1 MLEYLIYGGIMTGTE
16 TIKGT
21 KLGALLIQNKIITEE
36 QLKEALKRQYQQ
48 GGFLGTN
55 LVMLG
60 YIDEETLLH
69 ILSTKL
75 GIQSISLTGI
85 EITPM
90 LQRMLPFD
98 KVKLHNVL
106 PIALEGNTFIVAMAD
121 PTDLKVQNDLEYTLN
136 RSVRGVLASETEI
149 LEAVEFFEREG
160 YGIKTYVKTAK
171 SSSRMNRKLDLREL
185 LTATAKKKASDL
197 LITAGVP
204 PSLKLNNEIIRLDYP
219 SLTPGQVEELVLSI
233 LTENQRLKFDKQSEL
248 DFAYSLFDVGRFR
261 VNVYKQ
267 RNSLSLT
274 ARNLMDNIPSFQEL
288 GLPAWIKDFALKSQ
302 GMILIT
308 GPAGHGKSTTIA
320 SIIEYINSHRKCNII
335 TIEDPIEF
343 LLQHKNSNV
352 NQREVGTDT
361 ESFSMGLKHIFRQS
375 PDVIMIGELRDY
387 ESISIA
393 VSAAETGHLIL
404 GTLHTLNATSTI
416 DRLINVF
423 PGEQQNQV
431 RAQLAESLLLILSQR
446 LVATSD
452 GKGRILAYEKLINS
466 TRVKNLIRNK
476 KTHLIRTQMMNDKE
490 DFEIIDA
497 SLGRLVN
504 EGKILYEEAIKFA
517 DNESLFSETAKKKP

>member
-1 MLEYLIYGGIMTGTE
+1 MIGTE
-16 TIKGT
+16 TMKGT
-21 KLGALLIQNKIITEE
+21 KLGALLIQNKIITED

-55 LVMLG
+55 LIMLG
-60 YIDEETLLH
+60 FIEEEALLN

-75 GIQSISLTGI
+75 GIQSINLTGI

-106 PIALEGNTFIVAMAD
+106 PLSLEGNTFIVAMAD
-121 PTDLKVQNDLEYTLN
+121 PTDLKSQNDLEYTLN
-136 RSVRGVLASETEI
+136 RSVRGVLTSETEI
-149 LEAVEFFEREG
+149 LEAIEFFEREG
-160 YGIKTYVKTAK
+160 YGIKTYVKTVK
-171 SSSRMNRKLDLREL
+171 SSSRMSRKLDMREL
-185 LTATAKKKASDL
+185 MTAAVREKASDL

-204 PSLKLNNEIIRLDYP
+204 PSLKINNEIIRMPYP
-219 SLTPGQVEELVLSI
+219 ALTPGQVEELVLSI
-233 LTENQRLKFDKQSEL
+233 LTENQRMKFDSQSEL

-261 VNVYKQ
+261 INVYKQ

-274 ARNLMDNIPSFQEL
+274 ARNLMESIPSFQEL
-288 GLPAWIKDFALKSQ
+288 GLPKWVEDFALKTQ

-308 GPAGHGKSTTIA
+308 GPSGHGKSTTIA
-320 SIIEYINSHRKCNII
+320 SMIEFINTHRKCNII

-361 ESFSMGLKHIFRQS
+361 ESFSKGLKHIFRQS

-404 GTLHTLNATSTI
+404 ATLHTLNTTSTI

-431 RAQLAESLLLILSQR
+431 RAQLAESLLLIMSQR
-446 LVATSD
+446 LVPTAD
-452 GKGRILAYEKLINS
+452 GKSRILAYEKLINS
-466 TRVKNLIRNK
+466 SRTKNLIRNK
-476 KTHLIRTQMMNDKE
+476 KTHLIRTQLLNEKE
-490 DFEIIDA
+490 DFEIIDV
-497 SLGRLVN
+497 SLSRLVN
-504 EGKILYEEAIKFA
+504 QGKVLYEEALKFA
-517 DNESLFSETAKKKP
+517 DNEALFAEMVKRKS

>member
-274 ARNLMDNIPSFQEL
+274 LFD
-288 GLPAWIKDFALKSQ
+288 
-302 GMILIT
+302 
-308 GPAGHGKSTTIA
+308 
-320 SIIEYINSHRKCNII
+320 
-335 TIEDPIEF
+335 
-343 LLQHKNSNV
+343 
-352 NQREVGTDT
+352 
-361 ESFSMGLKHIFRQS
+361 S
-375 PDVIMIGELRDY
+375 P
-387 ESISIA
+387 
-393 VSAAETGHLIL
+393 
-404 GTLHTLNATSTI
+404 TLA
-416 DRLINVF
+416 
-423 PGEQQNQV
+423 
-431 RAQLAESLLLILSQR
+431 
-446 LVATSD
+446 
-452 GKGRILAYEKLINS
+452 
-466 TRVKNLIRNK
+466 
-476 KTHLIRTQMMNDKE
+476 
-490 DFEIIDA
+490 
-497 SLGRLVN
+497 
-504 EGKILYEEAIKFA
+504 
-517 DNESLFSETAKKKP
+517 